1 MTLPTALS
9 ETLVRALRLAG
20 PHVPG
25 WYPLVAERADRAF
38 HLGSGIRTVDVL
50 GSQMA
55 LDSDEYMQR
64 RFYYHCYEAPA
75 VRFFKRWLTAG
86 DVVLDVGAHVGLFSL
101 LAARLV
107 GPHGEVHAFEPVPAN
122 FDRLEQN
129 VELNRFANVRPN
141 RTAVGDAEGEVSLG
155 LRDEE
160 LVGNSTCDYTVGAAL
175 GSVTAPVTTLD
186 SYLTVRAT
194 PRARL
199 VKMDVEGFEYR
210 ALAGLERT
218 LAEAPP
224 DAIMLELNAL
234 LLHEHGS
241 SPTRLIEQLQ
251 DHGYELHRLGHG
263 GGLKPAPSAAEIE
276 RATERFDYDN
286 VPKSPLRIAFGTRR
300 TLFNAVATHAT
311 ARSAPPPRVLQA
323 SEC

>member
-1 MTLPTALS
+1 MTLSTALS
-9 ETLVRALRLAG
+9 ETLVRALRVPG

-25 WYPLVAERADRAF
+25 WYPLVAERAHRAF
-38 HLGSGIRTVDVL
+38 HLGDGIETVDVL
-50 GSQMA
+50 GSRMA
-55 LDSDEYMQR
+55 LDPGEYMQR
-64 RFYYHCYEAPA
+64 RFYYNCYEAPA
-75 VRFFKRWLTAG
+75 VRFFKQWLGPG
-86 DVVLDVGAHVGLFSL
+86 DVMLDVGAHVGLFTL
-101 LAARLV
+101 LAAQLV
-107 GPHGEVHAFEPVPAN
+107 GPRGEVHAFEPVPAN
-122 FDRLEQN
+122 FARLEQN
-129 VELNRFANVRPN
+129 VELNRFGNVQPN
-141 RTAVGDAEGEVSLG
+141 RTAVGDAGGEVSLG

-175 GSVTAPVTTLD
+175 GAVTAPVTTLD
-186 SYLTVRAT
+186 SYLTERGT

-210 ALAGLERT
+210 VLAGLERT

-234 LLHEHGS
+234 LLYEHGS
-241 SPTRLIEQLQ
+241 SPTSLIAQLQ
-251 DHGYELHRLGHG
+251 DHGYELHQLGHG
-263 GGLKPAPSAAEIE
+263 GRLKPAPSAAGIE

-311 ARSAPPPRVLQA
+311 ARSAASPRVLQT
-323 SEC
+323 SER